1 MSTNAN
7 TIVIYTRKVSKCL
20 LLSFLTLGIY
30 ALYWQYLLIKNVKSA
45 KKDSSDC
52 GDELLCMMFIPAYMP
67 YWWFVSGRQVKDE
80 FAKRGFVAYGNEFVY
95 LLLAIFGGGVV
106 SMAIMQNDFNMLV
119 KQIKSSANNA
129 INQNS

>member
-7 TIVIYTRKVSKCL
+7 TIAIYTRQVSKCL

-30 ALYWQYLLIKNVKSA
+30 ALYWQYLLIKNVKSI
-45 KKDSSDC
+45 KKDSSGC
-52 GDELLCMMFIPAYMP
+52 GGELLCMMFIPAYIP
-67 YWWFVSGRQVKDE
+67 YWWFVSGRHVKEE

-95 LLLAIFGGGVV
+95 LLLACGLV

-119 KQIKSSANNA
+119 QQRKSPANNA
-129 INQNS
+129 INQSP